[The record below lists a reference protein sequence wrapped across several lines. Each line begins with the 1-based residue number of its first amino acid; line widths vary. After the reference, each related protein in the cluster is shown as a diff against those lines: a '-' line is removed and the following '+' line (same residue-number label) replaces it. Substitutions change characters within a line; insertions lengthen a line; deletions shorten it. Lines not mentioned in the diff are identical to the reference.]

1 MNNMGQEVQRI
12 YSYEETDNPYSQN
25 EEISVEL
32 VKNNKGEEYISIF
45 VKNDLNDGCGI
56 FLSNEQAKEM
66 ANIVLSNIN
75 V

>member
-1 MNNMGQEVQRI
+1 MGQEVKRV

-32 VKNNKGEEYISIF
+32 VKNDKGEKYISIF
-45 VKNDLNDGCGI
+45 VNNDLNDGCGI
-56 FLSNEQAKEM
+56 FLSTEQAKEM
-66 ANIVLSNIN
+66 ANVVLSNIN

>member
-1 MNNMGQEVQRI
+1 MGQEVQRI